1 MRMLPSVELLGMS
14 LAEVGTPELLDHIF
28 GELGHGRGGWL
39 VTANLDFLRRFTHD
53 PRMRDLY
60 ARADVRV
67 ADGRPLV
74 WAAKLQGDHLPER
87 IAGSRLVEPLAERAA
102 REGRSLYLLG
112 GAPGA
117 AVGAANK
124 LCERAPQL
132 RIAGHSN
139 PRVSEPATSAE
150 VEQIAAE
157 LERDRPDVLLVA
169 LGSPKQELL
178 IGALR
183 ARFPGTWMI
192 GVGITFS
199 FLAGLEPRAPEWM
212 GEYSLEW
219 VHRMVHDPKR
229 LAPRYLLHDIPFA
242 FELFGRIALR
252 RLTAR

>member
-1 MRMLPSVELLGMS
+1 MS
-14 LAEVGTPELLDHIF
+14 LAEIGTPQLLDHMF
-28 GELGHGRGGWL
+28 AELAQGRGGWL

-53 PRMRDLY
+53 RSMRQLY
-60 ARADVRV
+60 AQADVRV

-74 WAAKLQGDHLPER
+74 WAARLQGDYLPER
-87 IAGSRLVEPLAERAA
+87 IAGSRLVEPLAARAA

-117 AVGAANK
+117 AAGAAEK
-124 LCERAPQL
+124 LRAQNPSL
-132 RIAGHSN
+132 RIAGYSS
-139 PRVSEPATSAE
+139 PMVSQPATETE

-157 LERDRPDVLLVA
+157 LEASRPDILLVA

-178 IGALR
+178 IGPLR
-183 ARFPGTWMI
+183 ARFPRTWMI

-199 FLAGLEPRAPEWM
+199 FLAGLETRCPDWM
-212 GEYSLEW
+212 AEYSLEW